1 MAGTGV
7 KAAMGGLRRS
17 NGLLT
22 LVGCCL
28 TLAACSKPDQSL
40 SDMLAAQ
47 KPAEQ
52 KTAAAEP
59 AVSKITTGATTP
71 ASTNP
76 AATTP
81 GVTTPATT
89 TPATDGKAE
98 LAKATEYWGKV
109 YAKSPKDAQTA
120 LNFARNL
127 KAQGEKQ
134 QALAVL
140 QQASAANPTHKGIAG
155 DYGRLLLEFNHIT
168 QADKVL
174 ELADDP
180 SNPDW
185 KVVSA
190 RGTVF
195 AKQSQYSK
203 AVPLFERAL
212 QLAPDQP
219 SVMSNLALAY
229 AMEGK
234 VDKAEPLL
242 RKAAALGGDARV
254 NQNLALVLGLQ
265 GKYDEAKLAMAN
277 DVPPDRAA
285 ANVEYLRQMVKAEPK
300 PMPKA
305 EAPDKVAA
313 QLKPAAV
320 QDAKA
325 TPGWSSSVAVAK
337 PAN

>member
-1 MAGTGV
+1 M
-7 KAAMGGLRRS
+7 
-17 NGLLT
+17 
-22 LVGCCL
+22 
-28 TLAACSKPDQSL
+28 
-40 SDMLAAQ
+40 
-47 KPAEQ
+47 
-52 KTAAAEP
+52 
-59 AVSKITTGATTP
+59 
-71 ASTNP
+71 
-76 AATTP
+76 
-81 GVTTPATT
+81 
-89 TPATDGKAE
+89 
-98 LAKATEYWGKV
+98 
-109 YAKSPKDAQTA
+109 
-120 LNFARNL
+120 
-127 KAQGEKQ
+127 
-134 QALAVL
+134 L
-140 QQASAANPTHKGIAG
+140 QQASGANPTHKGIAG

-185 KVVSA
+185 KVISA

-234 VDKAEPLL
+234 VEKAEPLL

-305 EAPDKVAA
+305 AAPDKVAA
-313 QLKPAAV
+313 QLKPAAA
-320 QDAKA
+320 QHAKDDAGLVEQRRRRQA
-325 TPGWSSSVAVAK
+325 GELDAVNAL
-337 PAN
+337 PRGPLTAPLCRLSR

>member
-1 MAGTGV
+1 MAGTGGV
-7 KAAMGGLRRS
+7 SGALRTS
-17 NGLLT
+17 NGLWAAI
-22 LVGCCL
+22 GCCL
-28 TLAACSKPDQSL
+28 LLAACSKSEPTL
-40 SDMLAAQ
+40 TDMLAAHGSATQ
-47 KPAEQ
+47 KS
-52 KTAAAEP
+52 AAEP

-71 ASTNP
+71 
-76 AATTP
+76 TT
-81 GVTTPATT
+81 TTPATT

-109 YAKSPKDAQTA
+109 YAKSPKDAQAA

-168 QADKVL
+168 QADKLL

-305 EAPDKVAA
+305 AAPDKVAA

>member
-1 MAGTGV
+1 M
-7 KAAMGGLRRS
+7 
-17 NGLLT
+17 
-22 LVGCCL
+22 GCCL
-28 TLAACSKPDQSL
+28 MLAACSKSDESL
-40 SDMLAAQ
+40 SDMLAAP
-47 KPAEQ
+47 KPAAQNPGTE
-52 KTAAAEP
+52 AASSA
-59 AVSKITTGATTP
+59 ITTGATNAT
-71 ASTNP
+71 
-76 AATTP
+76 ATTK
-81 GVTTPATT
+81 
-89 TPATDGKAE
+89 PATDGKAE
-98 LAKATEYWGKV
+98 LAKATEYWGKI
-109 YAKSPKDAQTA
+109 YAKNPKDAQTA

-140 QQASAANPTHKGIAG
+140 QQASGANPTHKGIAG
-155 DYGRLLLEFNHIT
+155 EYGRLLLEFNHIT
-168 QADKVL
+168 QADKLL

-212 QLAPDQP
+212 QLAPEQP

-229 AMEGK
+229 AMEGN
-234 VDKAEPLL
+234 VEKAEPLL

-265 GKYDEAKLAMAN
+265 GKYDEAKLAMAR

-285 ANVEYLRQMVKAEPK
+285 ANIEYLQQMVKVDPK
-300 PMPKA
+300 PMPKPA
-305 EAPDKVAA
+305 AADKVAA
-313 QLKPAAV
+313 QLKPAATER
-320 QDAKA
+320 AKEM
-325 TPGWSSSVAVAK
+325 PGWSTNVAVAK

>member
-1 MAGTGV
+1 
-7 KAAMGGLRRS
+7 
-17 NGLLT
+17 
-22 LVGCCL
+22 
-28 TLAACSKPDQSL
+28 
-40 SDMLAAQ
+40 MLAAQ
-47 KPAEQ
+47 KP
-52 KTAAAEP
+52 TAKNPGTEAASS
-59 AVSKITTGATTP
+59 AITTGAT
-71 ASTNP
+71 STT
-76 AATTP
+76 AATK
-81 GVTTPATT
+81 
-89 TPATDGKAE
+89 PATDGKAE
-98 LAKATEYWGKV
+98 FAKATEYWGKI
-109 YAKSPKDAQTA
+109 YAKNTKDAQTA

-127 KAQGEKQ
+127 KAQGEKE

-140 QQASAANPTHKGIAG
+140 QHASGANPTHKGIAG
-155 DYGRLLLEFNHIT
+155 EYGRLLLEFNHIT
-168 QADKVL
+168 HAEKLL

-180 SNPDW
+180 INPDW

-229 AMEGK
+229 AMEGN
-234 VDKAEPLL
+234 VEKAEPLL
-242 RKAAALGGDARV
+242 RRAAALGGGDARV

-265 GKYDEAKLAMAN
+265 GKYEEAKQAMAE

-285 ANVEYLRQMVKAEPK
+285 ANVEYLRQMVKADPR
-300 PMPKA
+300 PTPKA
-305 EAPDKVAA
+305 AVPDKVAA
-313 QLKPAAV
+313 QLKPAAT
-320 QDAKA
+320 QHDKG

>member
-7 KAAMGGLRRS
+7 TGAVGALRKT

-22 LVGCCL
+22 AICCCL
-28 TLAACSKPDQSL
+28 MLAACSKSEQSL
-40 SDMLAAQ
+40 SEMLAAQ
-47 KPAEQ
+47 NPAAQ
-52 KTAAAEP
+52 KAAAEP
-59 AVSKITTGATTP
+59 ATASITTGATTP
-71 ASTNP
+71 
-76 AATTP
+76 
-81 GVTTPATT
+81 V
-89 TPATDGKAE
+89 TDGKAE
-98 LAKATEYWGKV
+98 LAKATEYWGKI
-109 YAKSPKDAQTA
+109 YAKNPKDAQTA

-140 QQASAANPTHKGIAG
+140 QQASGANPTHKGIAG
-155 DYGRLLLEFNHIT
+155 EYGRLLLEFNHIT
-168 QADKVL
+168 QAEKLL
-174 ELADDP
+174 EQADDP
-180 SNPDW
+180 VNPDW

-190 RGTVF
+190 RGTAF
-195 AKQSQYSK
+195 AKQNQYGK

-229 AMEGK
+229 AMDGNVE
-234 VDKAEPLL
+234 KAEPLL
-242 RKAAALGGDARV
+242 RRAAALGGDTRV

-265 GKYDEAKLAMAN
+265 GKYDEAKQAIAQ

-285 ANVEYLRQMVKAEPK
+285 ANIDYLQQMVKVDPK

-305 EAPDKVAA
+305 TAPDKVAA
-313 QLKPAAV
+313 KLKPAAA
-320 QDAKA
+320 DASKEA
-325 TPGWSSSVAVAK
+325 PGWSTNVAVAK

>member
-1 MAGTGV
+1 MAV
-7 KAAMGGLRRS
+7 AAIIGCGLMLS
-17 NGLLT
+17 
-22 LVGCCL
+22 
-28 TLAACSKPDQSL
+28 ACSKSEPTL
-40 SDMLAAQ
+40 TDMLAAHGAASQ
-47 KPAEQ
+47 KS
-52 KTAAAEP
+52 AAEP

-71 ASTNP
+71 A
-76 AATTP
+76 A
-81 GVTTPATT
+81 TTPATSTAPT
-89 TPATDGKAE
+89 TTSATDGKAE
-98 LAKATEYWGKV
+98 LAKATEYWGKI
-109 YAKSPKDAQTA
+109 YAKNPKDAQSA

-134 QALAVL
+134 QALAVM
-140 QQASAANPTHKGIAG
+140 QQASGANPTHKGIAG
-155 DYGRLLLEFNHIT
+155 EYGRLLLEFNHIT
-168 QADKVL
+168 QAEKLL

-180 SNPDW
+180 INPDW

-229 AMEGK
+229 AMEGNPE
-234 VDKAEPLL
+234 KAEPLL
-242 RKAAALGGDARV
+242 RRAAALGGDARV

-265 GKYDEAKLAMAN
+265 GKYDEAKQAMAS

-285 ANVEYLRQMVKAEPK
+285 ANVEYLRQMVKVEPK
-300 PMPKA
+300 PKSNA
-305 EAPDKVAA
+305 ADKVAA
-313 QLKPAAV
+313 QLKPAA
-320 QDAKA
+320 AETSKEM
-325 TPGWSSSVAVAK
+325 PGWTSSVAVAK

>member
-1 MAGTGV
+1 MAGKGV
-7 KAAMGGLRRS
+7 SGARGALRTS

-22 LVGCCL
+22 AVGCCL
-28 TLAACSKPDQSL
+28 LLAACSKSEPTL
-40 SDMLAAQ
+40 TDMLAAHGS
-47 KPAEQ
+47 A
-52 KTAAAEP
+52 TRTSAAEP

-71 ASTNP
+71 A
-76 AATTP
+76 TT
-81 GVTTPATT
+81 TAATT

-98 LAKATEYWGKV
+98 LAKATEYWGKI
-109 YAKSPKDAQTA
+109 YAKNPRDAQSA

-155 DYGRLLLEFNHIT
+155 EYGRLLLEFNHIT
-168 QADKVL
+168 QADKLL

-180 SNPDW
+180 ANPDW

-195 AKQSQYSK
+195 AKQNQYSK

-229 AMEGK
+229 AMEGH

-242 RKAAALGGDARV
+242 RRAAALGGGDARV
-254 NQNLALVLGLQ
+254 SQNLALVLGLQ
-265 GKYDEAKLAMAN
+265 GKYDEAKQAMAN

-300 PMPKA
+300 SMPKSA
-305 EAPDKVAA
+305 APDKVAA
-313 QLKPAAV
+313 QLKPAAA
-320 QDAKA
+320 DRAKETA
-325 TPGWSSSVAVAK
+325 GWSSSVAVAK

>member
-1 MAGTGV
+1 M
-7 KAAMGGLRRS
+7 
-17 NGLLT
+17 
-22 LVGCCL
+22 
-28 TLAACSKPDQSL
+28 LAACSTTDQSL

-47 KPAEQ
+47 KPTEQ
-52 KTAAAEP
+52 KIAADP

-71 ASTNP
+71 A
-76 AATTP
+76 ATTP
-81 GVTTPATT
+81 A
-89 TPATDGKAE
+89 ADGKAE
-98 LAKATEYWGKV
+98 LAKATEYWGKI
-109 YAKSPKDAQTA
+109 YAKNTKDAQAA

-134 QALAVL
+134 QALAVM
-140 QQASAANPTHKGIAG
+140 QQASTANPTHKGIAG
-155 DYGRLLLEFNHIT
+155 EYGRLLLEFNHIT
-168 QADKVL
+168 QAEKLL

-180 SNPDW
+180 INPDW
-185 KVVSA
+185 KVISA

-234 VDKAEPLL
+234 VEKAEPLL

-265 GKYDEAKLAMAN
+265 GKYDEAKQAIAS

-285 ANVEYLRQMVKAEPK
+285 ANIEYLRQMVKLDAQAD
-300 PMPKA
+300 A
-305 EAPDKVAA
+305 EAVGAGQGGGPTQARRD
-313 QLKPAAV
+313 PAR
-320 QDAKA
+320 QGDAGLVEQRRRRQA
-325 TPGWSSSVAVAK
+325 GELEPFRF
-337 PAN
+337 

>member
-1 MAGTGV
+1 MAGAG
-7 KAAMGGLRRS
+7 ARGAIGALRKT

-22 LVGCCL
+22 AIACCL
-28 TLAACSKPDQSL
+28 TLAACSKSDQSL

-47 KPAEQ
+47 KPAAQ
-52 KTAAAEP
+52 KSAAEP
-59 AVSKITTGATTP
+59 AAAAITTGA
-71 ASTNP
+71 
-76 AATTP
+76 
-81 GVTTPATT
+81 T

-98 LAKATEYWGKV
+98 LAKATEYWGKI
-109 YAKSPKDAQTA
+109 YAKNPRNAQTA
-120 LNFARNL
+120 LNFSRNL

-140 QQASAANPTHKGIAG
+140 QQASGANPTHKGIAG
-155 DYGRLLLEFNHIT
+155 EYGRLLLEFNHVT
-168 QADKVL
+168 QADKLL

-180 SNPDW
+180 INPDW
-185 KVVSA
+185 KVISA

-229 AMEGK
+229 AMEGS
-234 VDKAEPLL
+234 VEKAEPLL

-265 GKYDEAKLAMAN
+265 GKYDEARLAMAR

-285 ANVEYLRQMVKAEPK
+285 ANIDYLQQMVKVEPK
-300 PMPKA
+300 PMPA
-305 EAPDKVAA
+305 APDKVAV
-313 QLKPAAV
+313 QLKPAAT
-320 QDAKA
+320 QTAKEI
-325 TPGWSSSVAVAK
+325 PGWSSSVAVAT

>member
-7 KAAMGGLRRS
+7 RGAHGALRTL
-17 NGLLT
+17 NGLLAA
-22 LVGCCL
+22 VGCCL
-28 TLAACSKPDQSL
+28 TLAACSKSEPTL
-40 SDMLAAQ
+40 TDMLAAHPSAT
-47 KPAEQ
+47 K
-52 KTAAAEP
+52 KAAAEP

-71 ASTNP
+71 ATTTT
-76 AATTP
+76 ATTA
-81 GVTTPATT
+81 TPVV
-89 TPATDGKAE
+89 DSKAE
-98 LAKATEYWGKV
+98 LAKATEYWGKI
-109 YAKSPKDAQTA
+109 YAKNPKDAQPA

-140 QQASAANPTHKGIAG
+140 QQASAANPAHKGIAG
-155 DYGRLLLEFNHIT
+155 EYGRLLLEFNHIV
-168 QADKVL
+168 QADKLL

-180 SNPDW
+180 ANPDW

-229 AMEGK
+229 AMEGH
-234 VDKAEPLL
+234 VEKAEPLL
-242 RKAAALGGDARV
+242 RRAAALGGDARV
-254 NQNLALVLGLQ
+254 SQNLALVLGLQ
-265 GKYDEAKLAMAN
+265 GKYDEARQAMAN

-285 ANVEYLRQMVKAEPK
+285 ANVEYLRQMVKADPK
-300 PMPKA
+300 PMPKSA
-305 EAPDKVAA
+305 APDKVAA
-313 QLKPAAV
+313 KLKPAAA
-320 QDAKA
+320 DRAKE
-325 TPGWSSSVAVAK
+325 TTGWSSSVAVAK